1 MEGSWNG
8 FCDLGMLGPPEICIQ
23 EVEPT
28 HNTYIELN
36 VHLWDRFTGASAM
49 YSKYRLSY
57 LFLQH
62 IIDAAAVVV
71 AWFIAF
77 QLRYHVFAG
86 HGIPENEAFFL
97 RLTPVIVVT
106 SLIFYDINRL
116 YETHRYTSWYKETL
130 EILLANVQS
139 VATFVILLYFIAP
152 ARFSRLTVLLYLP
165 ITQVT
170 MVTARLVSRFLIRYS
185 RRKGINLR
193 YTVLVGNGSSMT
205 AYVESLRS
213 LPDIGI
219 VIHGWIDSDGA
230 SSAYNIPEVPFEQA
244 VAYLKQVSPNTIV
257 IGYDNH
263 KAERINELLE
273 GCYNSTSSIL
283 ILPSL
288 SHSFIGCTVE
298 EFEGIPLIRL
308 NNPRMGTWE
317 LVIKRLIDIIGSI
330 VGLMVL
336 FPLFVVIGILIKLS
350 SKGPIFFLQERM
362 NMGGERFYMVK
373 FRTMR
378 LAEGQDEEHHWTTKD
393 DTRKTKIGSFLR
405 KISLDE
411 LPQLWNVLKGEMSLV
426 GPRPERPYYVDQFCK
441 KIPAYM
447 LRLKVKSGMTGWAQ
461 VNGWRGNTS
470 IEKRVTY
477 DLYYIK
483 NWNLWFDIQ
492 ILLLTLIRGFVNKNA
507 Y

>member
-1 MEGSWNG
+1 
-8 FCDLGMLGPPEICIQ
+8 
-23 EVEPT
+23 
-28 HNTYIELN
+28 
-36 VHLWDRFTGASAM
+36 M

-62 IIDAAAVVV
+62 IIDTAAVVA
-71 AWFIAF
+71 AWLIAF
-77 QLRYHVFAG
+77 QLRYHVFAN
-86 HGIPENEAFFL
+86 HGLPENETFFL
-97 RLTPVIVVT
+97 SLTPVIVAI
-106 SLIFYDINRL
+106 SLIFYNINHL
-116 YETHRYTSWYKETL
+116 YETHRYTSWHKETL
-130 EILLANVQS
+130 KIVLANVQS
-139 VATFVILLYFIAP
+139 LATFVFLLYFVAP
-152 ARFSRLTVLLYLP
+152 ARFSRLTILLYLP
-165 ITQVT
+165 ISQIT
-170 MVTARLVSRFLIRYS
+170 MVAARLVSRFLIRYS

-205 AYVESLRS
+205 DYVESLRS

-219 VIHGWIDSDGA
+219 VIRGWIDSDGV
-230 SSAYNIPEVPFEQA
+230 SSAYNIPEVKFEQGVEYIKTLA
-244 VAYLKQVSPNTIV
+244 PNTIV

-263 KAERINELLE
+263 KAERADQFLE
-273 GCYNSTSSIL
+273 GCYNSTCSIL

-298 EFEGIPLIRL
+298 EFEGIPIVRL
-308 NNPRMGTWE
+308 NNPHMPTWE
-317 LVIKRLIDIIGSI
+317 LVFKRLIDIVGSI
-330 VGLMVL
+330 VGLIL
-336 FPLFVVIGILIKLS
+336 FSPLFVVIGILIKLS
-350 SKGPIFFLQERM
+350 SKGPVFFLQERM

-378 LAEGQDEEHHWTTKD
+378 LAEGQDEENHWTTQD
-393 DTRKTKIGSFLR
+393 DPRNTKIGSFLR
-405 KISLDE
+405 KVSWDE

-426 GPRPERPYYVDQFCK
+426 GPRPERPYFVEQFRK
-441 KIPAYM
+441 KVPAYM

-461 VNGWRGNTS
+461 VNGWRGDTS

-492 ILLLTLIRGFVNKNA
+492 ILLLTVIRGFVNKNA